1 MGFFQRAAGV
11 AVVACVLAP
20 VAPAL
25 GQSNPTPA
33 EQLREMAEIIQANGA
48 LVLDHLG
55 RTVEGSKQC
64 LMTDKSLRSRH
75 LAAHG
80 KTVGSVMYDGK
91 TFFIEENITSSA
103 KRGTYHL
110 SKTFEVTLNGQNVEI
125 TNPSPVVLL
134 NTTPNSPAEILSS
147 PQIAQAPDVI
157 FEAYHAQETPEKLF
171 HSMRVAVY
179 GACLQ
184 VEPPSFDNRAGTY
197 DAPAVTGIFPLF
209 QRQNT

>member
-1 MGFFQRAAGV
+1 MGLFQRV
-11 AVVACVLAP
+11 AVAAAACVLVPA
-20 VAPAL
+20 ASAL

-33 EQLREMAEIIQANGA
+33 EQLREMAKIIQANGA
-48 LVLDHLG
+48 PVLDHLR

-64 LMTDKSLRSRH
+64 LMTDNNLRSRH

-110 SKTFEVTLNGQNVEI
+110 SRTFKAILRGNVVEI
-125 TNPSPVVLL
+125 TEPSPVVLL
-134 NTTPNSPAEILSS
+134 KTTPNSPSENLSLQ
-147 PQIAQAPDVI
+147 QIAQAPDVI
-157 FEAYHAQETPEKLF
+157 FKAYHAQETPEKLF

-179 GACLQ
+179 GACLN
-184 VEPPSFDNRAGTY
+184 VEPPSFDDRAGTY
-197 DAPAVTGIFPLF
+197 DAPAVAGIFPLF

>member
-1 MGFFQRAAGV
+1 MGLFQRVAA
-11 AVVACVLAP
+11 AAVACMLILP
-20 VAPAL
+20 TGSAL

-33 EQLREMAEIIQANGA
+33 EQLREMADIIQKHGTPD
-48 LVLDHLG
+48 LKHLG
-55 RTVEGSKQC
+55 RSVERSKQC
-64 LMTDKSLRSRH
+64 LMTDNVLRRRH
-75 LAAHG
+75 LAAYG
-80 KTVGSVMYDGK
+80 KTVGSVRSDGN
-91 TFFIEENITSSA
+91 TVFIKENITSSA

-179 GACLQ
+179 GACLK
-184 VEPPSFDNRAGTY
+184 VEPPSPSDRASVYGGLSV
-197 DAPAVTGIFPLF
+197 AGAFS
-209 QRQNT
+209 R